1 MKVNIYK
8 IFAILGIF
16 FGFAVVSVQAQ
27 APSRVEVNIPFEFS
41 AGKTTL
47 KPGVYS
53 IKRMSGNLLSL
64 RNTEDKSEAVILNA
78 PVNLTSTDPN
88 AVERLVFSKD
98 GERYLLS
105 QIWLTVDTGRQLPV
119 KTNAPRPELMVLSFR
134 TTAMNR

>member
-1 MKVNIYK
+1 MKVQIYR
-8 IFAILGIF
+8 IFAILVIF
-16 FGFAVVSVQAQ
+16 FCFAVVRFQAQ

-53 IKRMSGNLLSL
+53 IKRMSGNLVSL
-64 RNTEDKSEAVILNA
+64 RNTEDKSSVILNA
-78 PVNLTSTDPN
+78 PINLTSIDTE
-88 AVERLVFSKD
+88 AGERLVFNKD
-98 GERYLLS
+98 GDQYLLS

-119 KTNAPRPELMVLSFR
+119 KTKATTPEFIVLSLR

>member
-1 MKVNIYK
+1 MKVQIYR

-53 IKRMSGNLLSL
+53 VKRMSGNLVSL
-64 RNTEDKSEAVILNA
+64 RNTEDKSSVILNA
-78 PVNLTSTDPN
+78 PINLTSNDTE
-88 AVERLVFSKD
+88 AGERLVFNKD
-98 GERYLLS
+98 GDQYLLS

-119 KTNAPRPELMVLSFR
+119 KTKATTPEFIVLSLR

>member
-119 KTNAPRPELMVLSFR
+119 KTNAPRPELIELSLR